1 MNCVLLTSPKEIS
14 LDQFLLC
21 NLLCIYTLNVFAV
34 FWLNVTSS
42 GVGRRAA
49 VGMAEVFGVA
59 SCAATFVGDNA
70 EIG

>member
-1 MNCVLLTSPKEIS
+1 MNCVLLTSPKEIY

-21 NLLCIYTLNVFAV
+21 NLLCIYTLNVFLV

-42 GVGRRAA
+42 GAGA